1 MVAFFMRESDGIG
14 TFSYSK
20 VGYLWM
26 GKMDGVKSAPV
37 TIYDPYST
45 TNNPT
50 TRPNPYRCVGNR

>member
-14 TFSYSK
+14 TFSPSK
-20 VGYLWM
+20 VGYLWT
-26 GKMDGVKSAPV
+26 GKTDGVKQQPV

-50 TRPNPYRCVGNR
+50 TRPNPYR